1 MRYGALLGATLS
13 AALAACASAGDTDL
27 PVIVDALPPPPMVDA
42 PPPPNEPPVDL
53 CLATQTCQ
61 TAPPL
66 GQVSGDTG
74 SQRQMAMGYQ
84 SAWFRVRV
92 TEDSSSAT
100 PMSVTAKLTSP
111 AGVAFDVFIYLNANQ
126 DSVECSTIVGNKITS
141 GTVKQTRDIWG
152 DDGILGNG
160 VSDSRDVTVEV
171 RHVSGTCASG
181 AMWQLEIIGNT

>member
-1 MRYGALLGATLS
+1 M
-13 AALAACASAGDTDL
+13 LAACAEAGDA
-27 PVIVDALPPPPMVDA
+27 PFPDASSSPPPPPTVDA
-42 PPPPNEPPVDL
+42 PPTQPDPVPPTDL
-53 CLATQTCQ
+53 CPAVQTCQ
-61 TAPPL
+61 AAESL
-66 GQVSGDTG
+66 GQVSGDVG
-74 SQRQMAMGYQ
+74 SQMQTKMGVG

-111 AGVAFDVFIYLNANQ
+111 AGVAFDVFIYLNENQ
-126 DSVECSTIVGNKITS
+126 DVVECSTIVGDKHTS
-141 GTVKQTRDIWG
+141 GTLNQTRDVWG

-171 RHVSGTCASG
+171 RHVSGTCAAA